1 MSELINCPRC
11 GVEIELY
18 YSLYDDTEVVS
29 QERCKCRLSEENK
42 ILDRVF
48 KNLESLNLEVLNEE
62 YYRRNN

>member
-1 MSELINCPRC
+1 MSEFINCPRC
-11 GVEIELY
+11 GSEIELY
-18 YSLYDDTEVVS
+18 YSFYDDTEVVS
-29 QERCKCRLSEENK
+29 RERCRCRLSEENK